1 MKYLLL
7 FSFLC
12 LSSAIAAQQLVDFRV
27 MWYNVENL
35 FDTQDNPETNDGD
48 FLPDGTRR
56 WTPKRYNHKLQQLAK
71 VITAAGEWDTPAL
84 VGLCE
89 VENDSVVFDLLH
101 RTPLRKQQ
109 YRYCMTTGSDA
120 RGIQVALL
128 YQRDKFALLGN
139 TSVPVLPL
147 GKHHKPTRDIL
158 HVWGKVASQDTLD
171 LFLCHFPSR
180 SGGEKETEANRM
192 DAAATLRSLCDSVA
206 VVRETP
212 FILLMGD
219 FNDEPFNKS
228 IKDILCVYPL
238 SSAVA
243 DLDDLQKGDL
253 RLCNLFADPGK
264 QAFPGSH
271 KYQGAW
277 TQLDQVIVS
286 ETLIQPN
293 NMIRLLPE
301 SARLFAPAFML
312 TKDKTWQGVRP
323 KRTYYGY
330 KYEGGFSDHFPL
342 LVDML
347 IHVKPF
353 D

>member
-12 LSSAIAAQQLVDFRV
+12 LSFIIAAQQTVGFRV

-35 FDTQDNPETNDGD
+35 FDTQDNPKTNDD
-48 FLPDGTRR
+48 EFLPGGNRR

-89 VENDSVVFDLLH
+89 VENDSVILDLLN
-101 RTPLRKQQ
+101 RTPLKKQQ
-109 YRYCMTTGSDA
+109 YRYCMTTGSDT

-139 TSVPVLPL
+139 SSIPVLSS

-192 DAAATLRSLCDSVA
+192 DAAAILRSLCDSIA
-206 VVRETP
+206 NIRETP

-219 FNDEPFNKS
+219 FNDEPSNKS
-228 IKDILCVYPL
+228 IKDILCAYPL
-238 SSAVA
+238 SSIVS
-243 DLDDLQKGDL
+243 DLDDPRKGDL
-253 RLCNLFADPGK
+253 KLYNLFSDPK
-264 QAFPGSH
+264 RQSFPGSY
-271 KYQGAW
+271 KYQGGW
-277 TQLDQVIVS
+277 TQLDQIIVS
-286 ETLIQPN
+286 ETLIQQN
-293 NMIRLLPE
+293 NTIHIWPE
-301 SARLFAPAFML
+301 SARLFSPSFIL

-342 LVDML
+342 LLDLVVD
-347 IHVKPF
+347 VKFPE
-353 D
+353 